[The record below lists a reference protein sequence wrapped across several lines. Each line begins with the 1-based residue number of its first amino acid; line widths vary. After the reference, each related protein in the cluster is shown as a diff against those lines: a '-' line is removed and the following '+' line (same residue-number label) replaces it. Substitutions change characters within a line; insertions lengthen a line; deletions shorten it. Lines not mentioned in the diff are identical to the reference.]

1 MARRRQCHPIILVFS
16 VHFGSRR
23 ISLECA
29 LNCAQRRF
37 SGTIVGGIYGN
48 ILNAFKY
55 IRIIWVDEN
64 RVNVIKSNYYFSKLL
79 F

>member
-1 MARRRQCHPIILVFS
+1 M
-16 VHFGSRR
+16 
-23 ISLECA
+23 ECA

-37 SGTIVGGIYGN
+37 SGTRVGGIYGN

-55 IRIIWVDEN
+55 IRIIWVDEKS
-64 RVNVIKSNYYFSKLL
+64 VNVIKSNYYFSKLI